1 MEAPAII
8 NRHRRPFL
16 LPVWLTFAAAFA
28 LVVAAVVTFFIY
40 RSASTTTVVVLARH
54 AEKDL
59 GSIQDPPLSP
69 EGEQRAERLAQMF
82 GRSKAGIG
90 RIDAIYV
97 SDARRTQQT
106 AAPLAARLGEQAIA
120 VPATDIKGLVSRVM
134 HEHEGGSVLIIGHS
148 DTVPEL
154 IHELGDID
162 VPPIG
167 DDEYD
172 TLYLLS
178 IPSFG
183 HASLLRMAY

>member
-1 MEAPAII
+1 MEAPALIS
-8 NRHRRPFL
+8 RHRRPFL
-16 LPVWLTFAAAFA
+16 LPVWLSFAAVFGLFVAA
-28 LVVAAVVTFFIY
+28 LVAFFIY

-59 GSIQDPPLSP
+59 SSIQDPPLSA

-82 GRSKAGIG
+82 GRNKGVG

-106 AAPLAARLGEQAIA
+106 AAPLAERLGKQAVV
-120 VPATDIKGLVSRVM
+120 VPAADTKGLVSRVM
-134 HEHEGGSVLIIGHS
+134 HEHEGGSVLIVGHS
-148 DTVPEL
+148 NTVPEL

-172 TLYLLS
+172 TLYVLS

-183 HASLLRMAY
+183 QASLLRMEY

>member
-8 NRHRRPFL
+8 GRHRRPFL
-16 LPVWLTFAAAFA
+16 LPVWLTFAAVFG
-28 LVVAAVVTFFIY
+28 LFVAALAGFFVY

-59 GSIQDPPLSP
+59 SSIQDPPLSA
-69 EGEQRAERLAQMF
+69 EGERRAERLAQMF
-82 GRSKAGIG
+82 GRGKGVG

-106 AAPLAARLGEQAIA
+106 AAPLAERLGKQAIV
-120 VPATDIKGLVSRVM
+120 VPAADIKGLASRLM
-134 HEHEGGSVLIIGHS
+134 HEHEGGSVLVIGHS
-148 DTVPEL
+148 NTVPEL

-162 VPPIG
+162 VPPIA

-172 TLYLLS
+172 TLYVLS
-178 IPSFG
+178 VPSFG
-183 HASLLRMAY
+183 QASLLRMEY

>member
-8 NRHRRPFL
+8 TRHRRPFL
-16 LPVWLTFAAAFA
+16 LPVWLTFAAVFAVFVAA
-28 LVVAAVVTFFIY
+28 LVSLFIY
-40 RSASTTTVVVLARH
+40 RTATTTTIVILARH
-54 AEKDL
+54 AEKDVS
-59 GSIQDPPLSP
+59 SIQDPPLSA

-82 GRSKAGIG
+82 GRGTGVGK
-90 RIDAIYV
+90 IDAIYV

-106 AAPLAARLGEQAIA
+106 AAPLAERLGKQAIV
-120 VPATDIKGLVSRVM
+120 VPAADTKGLASRVM
-134 HEHEGGSVLIIGHS
+134 HEHEGDSVLIVGHS
-148 DTVPEL
+148 NTVPEL

-172 TLYLLS
+172 TLYVLS

>member
-1 MEAPAII
+1 MEAPALIS
-8 NRHRRPFL
+8 RHRRPFL
-16 LPVWLTFAAAFA
+16 LPVWLSFAAVFGLFLAA
-28 LVVAAVVTFFIY
+28 LVAFFLY

-59 GSIQDPPLSP
+59 SSIQDPPLSA

-82 GRSKAGIG
+82 GRSKGVG

-106 AAPLAARLGEQAIA
+106 AAPLAERLGKHAVV
-120 VPATDIKGLVSRVM
+120 VPAADTKGLVTRVM
-134 HEHEGGSVLIIGHS
+134 HEHEGGTVLIIGHS
-148 DTVPEL
+148 NTVPEL

-162 VPPIG
+162 VPPFG

-172 TLYLLS
+172 TLYVLS

-183 HASLLRMAY
+183 QASLLRMEY

>member
-1 MEAPAII
+1 MEAPALIS
-8 NRHRRPFL
+8 RHRRPFL
-16 LPVWLTFAAAFA
+16 LPVWLTFAALFGLFVAA
-28 LVVAAVVTFFIY
+28 LVALFIY

-59 GSIQDPPLSP
+59 SSIQDPPLSP

-82 GRSKAGIG
+82 GRGKGVG

-106 AAPLAARLGEQAIA
+106 AAPLAGRLRKQAVV
-120 VPATDIKGLVSRVM
+120 VPAADTKGLVSRVM
-134 HEHEGGSVLIIGHS
+134 HEHEGDSVLIIGDS
-148 DTVPEL
+148 NTAPQL
-154 IHELGDID
+154 IHDLGDID
-162 VPPIG
+162 VPPLG

-172 TLYLLS
+172 TLYVLS

-183 HASLLRMAY
+183 RASLLSMEF

>member
-8 NRHRRPFL
+8 SRARRPFL
-16 LPVWLTFAAAFA
+16 LPVWLTFAAVFA
-28 LVVAAVVTFFIY
+28 LFVAALVSFFIY
-40 RSASTTTVVVLARH
+40 RSATTTTIVVLARH

-59 GSIQDPPLSP
+59 SSIQDPPLSA

-82 GRSKAGIG
+82 GRGKGVG

-97 SDARRTQQT
+97 TDARRTQQT
-106 AAPLAARLGEQAIA
+106 AAPLAERLGKQAIV
-120 VPATDIKGLVSRVM
+120 VPAADTKGLVSRVM
-134 HEHEGGSVLIIGHS
+134 REHQGDSVLIVGHS
-148 DTVPEL
+148 NTVPEL
-154 IHELGDID
+154 IHDFGDID

-172 TLYLLS
+172 TLYVLS

-183 HASLLRMAY
+183 HATVLRMEY

>member
-16 LPVWLTFAAAFA
+16 LPVWLTFAAVFA
-28 LVVAAVVTFFIY
+28 LFVAAVVTFFIY
-40 RSASTTTVVVLARH
+40 RSATTTTVVVLARH
-54 AEKDL
+54 AEKVVS
-59 GSIQDPPLSP
+59 SIQDPPLSE

-82 GRSKAGIG
+82 GRGKGAGK
-90 RIDAIYV
+90 IDVIYV

-106 AAPLAARLGEQAIA
+106 AAPLARRLGTQPIV
-120 VPATDIKGLVSRVM
+120 VPAADTKGLVSRVM
-134 HEHEGGSVLIIGHS
+134 REHDGDTVLIVGHS
-148 DTVPEL
+148 NTVPQL

-162 VPPIG
+162 VPAIA

-172 TLYLLS
+172 TLYVLS

-183 HASLLRMAY
+183 HASLLRMEY

>member
-16 LPVWLTFAAAFA
+16 LPVWLSFAAVFA
-28 LVVAAVVTFFIY
+28 LFVAALVTFFIY
-40 RSASTTTVVVLARH
+40 RSATTTTLVLLARH
-54 AEKDL
+54 AEKEIS
-59 GSIQDPPLSP
+59 SIQDPPLSA
-69 EGEQRAERLAQMF
+69 EGEQRAQRLAQMF
-82 GRSKAGIG
+82 GRIKGVG
-90 RIDAIYV
+90 KIDAIYV

-106 AAPLAARLGEQAIA
+106 AAPLAERLGKQAIV
-120 VPATDIKGLVSRVM
+120 VPAADTKGLASRVM
-134 HEHEGGSVLIIGHS
+134 REHDGETVLIIGHS
-148 DTVPEL
+148 NTVPAL

-172 TLYLLS
+172 TLYVLS

-183 HASLLRMAY
+183 HASLLRMEY

>member
-28 LVVAAVVTFFIY
+28 LFVAAVVTFFIY
-40 RSASTTTVVVLARH
+40 RSATTTTVVVLARH
-54 AEKDL
+54 AEKVVS
-59 GSIQDPPLSP
+59 SIQDPPLSE

-82 GRSKAGIG
+82 GRGKGVG
-90 RIDAIYV
+90 KIDAIYV

-106 AAPLAARLGEQAIA
+106 AAPLAQRLGTQPIV
-120 VPATDIKGLVSRVM
+120 VPAADTKGLVSRVM
-134 HEHEGGSVLIIGHS
+134 REHDGDTVLIVGHS
-148 DTVPEL
+148 NTVPQL
-154 IHELGDID
+154 IHELSDID
-162 VPPIG
+162 VPAIG

-172 TLYLLS
+172 TLYVLS

-183 HASLLRMAY
+183 HASLLRMEY